1 MSTAQAIQRVRMYM
15 SEDDRWENQPL
26 YMAVLEI
33 LQREGATGATVL
45 HGIAGFGPNQG
56 IRPAGM
62 GKTGSHNPIVI
73 EWVDHAERI
82 QQVLPLFD
90 MLLPESLI
98 TTEPVTIYRAV
109 LRSHGAF
116 GDALTVKDI
125 MQPSPQVATQAS
137 RMKDAISLM
146 IAGKQTV
153 LPVLDDSRK
162 IVGIITEQTIARRA
176 GLLVPLYLIR
186 LLTGDEGKELLGPIA
201 NLSCT
206 DAMNKEWRT
215 VFSGAFVPQALL
227 IMLEWGYEQIPVVDR
242 DSTCVGL
249 LSQSD
254 VLAAVMHRN
263 SDEDSNIRETEE
275 TTTVSLV
282 MQQNVPQV
290 NVSQTLG
297 VALQTLLKS
306 PDRYLVVVDAERT
319 VVGSISDVQVFRRL
333 TPSERAPV
341 LAAMQQ
347 ATPLDVEALPGADR
361 SLDMLIERDITT
373 VMPKRGITDA
383 VRLLMQQKIERAP
396 VVDDEGKLLGLIARG
411 GLVRALVQETS
422 R

>member
-1 MSTAQAIQRVRMYM
+1 MSTGQAIQRVRMYM
-15 SEDDRWENQPL
+15 SEDDRWAHQPL
-26 YMAVLEI
+26 YIAVLEI
-33 LQREGATGATVL
+33 LRREGATGATVL
-45 HGIAGFGPNQG
+45 HGIAGFGPGQG

-62 GKTGSHNPIVI
+62 GKAGSHNPVVI

-82 QQVLPLFD
+82 QHVLPLLD
-90 MLLPESLI
+90 ELLPESLI

-146 IAGKQTV
+146 IAGKQAV

-162 IVGIITEQTIARRA
+162 IVGIMTEQTIARRA

-186 LLTGDEGKELLGPIA
+186 LLTADEGKELLSPIA

-206 DAMNKEWRT
+206 DTMNKEWRT
-215 VFSGAFVPQALL
+215 VHSGAFVPQALL
-227 IMLEWGYEQIPVVDR
+227 IMLEWGYEQIPVIDR
-242 DSTCVGL
+242 DGTFVGL

-254 VLAAVMHRN
+254 VLAAVMHRS
-263 SDEDSNIRETEE
+263 SDDESNIREAEE
-275 TTTVSLV
+275 STPVSLV

-290 NVSQTLG
+290 NVSQPLG
-297 VALQTLLKS
+297 VAIQSLLKS
-306 PDRYLVVVDAERT
+306 PDRYVVVIDEERT
-319 VVGSISDVQVFRRL
+319 VVGSISDIQVFRRL
-333 TPSERAPV
+333 DPTERAPI

-347 ATPLDVEALPGADR
+347 ATPLDIASLPGADR

-373 VMPKRGITDA
+373 VTPKRGITDA
-383 VRLLMQQKIERAP
+383 IRLLMQHQIERAP
-396 VVDDEGKLLGLIARG
+396 VVDDDGKLLGLIARG
-411 GLVRALVQETS
+411 GLVRALVQETT